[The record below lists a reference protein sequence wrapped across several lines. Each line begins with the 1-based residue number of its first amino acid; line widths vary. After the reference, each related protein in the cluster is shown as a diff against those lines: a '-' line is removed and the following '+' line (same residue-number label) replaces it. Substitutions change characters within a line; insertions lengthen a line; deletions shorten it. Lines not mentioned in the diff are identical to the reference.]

1 MENFLYVNW
10 HNTREITVIET
21 TEKFQIRLQK
31 QNDEE
36 KVNIDKAVFREFI
49 NMNWTKIVFHQLAFS
64 QTPSEFIYKPP
75 ANEDEGLKFDSRFTT
90 IIFHHQRKFLQ
101 YSGTAIFL
109 ELFLS
114 PHVYKKERI

>member
-1 MENFLYVNW
+1 M
-10 HNTREITVIET
+10 IET
-21 TEKFQIRLQK
+21 TKKFQIRLQK

-49 NMNWTKIVFHQLAFS
+49 NMNWTKIAFHQLAVS

-101 YSGTAIFL
+101 YSSTAIFL
-109 ELFLS
+109 EVFIS
-114 PHVYKKERI
+114 PHVYKMERI